1 MAQPNYLY
9 NTFKQLFGIMIG
21 LSVILLFLSWQYLK
35 NGILTIPVRQE
46 KSLNFFFIV
55 TFLSVQKSNNKNG
68 QK

>member
-1 MAQPNYLY
+1 
-9 NTFKQLFGIMIG
+9 MIG